1 MVNAASSAKLYH
13 ELNLIEKK
21 LRDGVRHQGM
31 FLLLLS
37 SWWFLFIFKTLK
49 QTYKG
54 CLWQIPWGTALSA
67 DAGSWSWIREDN
79 DAVRSSEKHRTCWQV

>member
-1 MVNAASSAKLYH
+1 MLNTASSAKLYH
-13 ELNLIEKK
+13 ELNLTEKK

-37 SWWFLFIFKTLK
+37 SWWFLAIFKTRK

-54 CLWQIPWGTALSA
+54 CRRHNPGK
-67 DAGSWSWIREDN
+67 
-79 DAVRSSEKHRTCWQV
+79 KHRPTQKCRQSRTI